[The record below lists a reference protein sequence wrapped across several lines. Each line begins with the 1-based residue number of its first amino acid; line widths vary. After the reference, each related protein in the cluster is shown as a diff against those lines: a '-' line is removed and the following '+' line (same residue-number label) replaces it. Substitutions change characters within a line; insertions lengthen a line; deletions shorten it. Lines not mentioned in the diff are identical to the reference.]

1 VEKVL
6 TYQCHLKTL
15 DLMSLQIRMSVRW
28 ELLANR
34 RKGSSW
40 VPTKTGMD
48 ITTDS
53 KTKRIEQ
60 RPDIRVLNCCL
71 LG

>member
-1 VEKVL
+1 
-6 TYQCHLKTL
+6 
-15 DLMSLQIRMSVRW
+15 MSLQIRMSVRW

-48 ITTDS
+48 MTTDS

-60 RPDIRVLNCCL
+60 RPEIRVLSCCL